1 MLFIITFIYVIHN
14 EKSNLI
20 SGEVRRKI
28 KYLKQRQGKKLHNR
42 EIYLQIR
49 DLRMKLGV
57 WCFVQQ
63 LLITV
68 SWRILDQV
76 LCPKKLLY

>member
-63 LLITV
+63 LLIIV

-76 LCPKKLLY
+76 LCPKKLL